1 MRTWGPCLDFSF
13 TVGGSSDDGEV
24 RKPCADLL
32 KAIHIDAPNVRD
44 VEELRGQGTDL
55 LRTILIEMAIK
66 ANGGVTRLSIHRFPD
81 EEFDIA
87 DQQILRGWL
96 INVALYR
103 LRLVFL
109 VSFPALRNAIHP
121 GLEAALF

>member
-1 MRTWGPCLDFSF
+1 
-13 TVGGSSDDGEV
+13 
-24 RKPCADLL
+24 
-32 KAIHIDAPNVRD
+32 
-44 VEELRGQGTDL
+44 
-55 LRTILIEMAIK
+55 MAIK